1 MAICM
6 IAAVGKN
13 LELGKGND
21 LIWHFKDDMAFFKET
36 TMGSSVIMG
45 RKTFE
50 SLPKALP
57 RRKNIVITTRKDY
70 EAEGATVVNSIENA
84 LKEVDSDNAFIIGG
98 GDIYKQFLPM
108 ADKLY
113 LTEIEAECDDAQVF
127 FPAFNKDEYDN
138 YTIEEIV
145 NRKNTLKKL
154 SIDRATEKYKN
165 GKEQILASNVDIV
178 FIVISLNNDFNIAR
192 LERLVLLGNKANS
205 KIAFILTKSDLC
217 SIKDRENYRKI
228 IEERFNYPVFII
240 SSYNKEGIDDLKSV
254 WKENET
260 AVFIG
265 SSGVGKSTL
274 INTLLDNSEIRTNDI
289 RHKDDKGKQTT
300 TSRNLYILK
309 DSRIVIDE
317 PGIRSVASNDMN
329 SDLNVVFS
337 KIIELSKECKYT
349 TCTHENIKV
358 CRILQAIENG
368 EISQEEFN
376 RYKKLQSKE
385 YRKNSNFLRKN

>member
-1 MAICM
+1 MNNVGRVISVNKNNWNVLFNNENV
-6 IAAVGKN
+6 IATIRKKKNRDELPVVG
-13 LELGKGND
+13 
-21 LIWHFKDDMAFFKET
+21 
-36 TMGSSVIMG
+36 
-45 RKTFE
+45 
-50 SLPKALP
+50 
-57 RRKNIVITTRKDY
+57 DY
-70 EAEGATVVNSIENA
+70 VTI
-84 LKEVDSDNAFIIGG
+84 
-98 GDIYKQFLPM
+98 
-108 ADKLY
+108 
-113 LTEIEAECDDAQVF
+113 
-127 FPAFNKDEYDN
+127 NKDEYDN

-154 SIDRATEKYKN
+154 SIDRTTEKYKN

-178 FIVISLNNDFNIAR
+178 FIVTSLNNDFNIAR
-192 LERLVLLGNKANS
+192 LERLMLLGNKANS

-228 IEERFNYPVFII
+228 IEERFNYSVFII

-274 INTLLDNSEIRTNDI
+274 INTLLDNSEIKTNDI
-289 RHKDDKGKQTT
+289 RHKDDKGKHTT

-309 DSRIVIDE
+309 DSRIVIYE
-317 PGIRSVASNDMN
+317 PGIRSVASNDMS

>member
-1 MAICM
+1 MNNVGRIISVNKNNWNVLFNNENV
-6 IAAVGKN
+6 IATIRKKKNRDELPVVG
-13 LELGKGND
+13 D
-21 LIWHFKDDMAFFKET
+21 Y
-36 TMGSSVIMG
+36 VI
-45 RKTFE
+45 
-50 SLPKALP
+50 
-57 RRKNIVITTRKDY
+57 I
-70 EAEGATVVNSIENA
+70 
-84 LKEVDSDNAFIIGG
+84 
-98 GDIYKQFLPM
+98 
-108 ADKLY
+108 
-113 LTEIEAECDDAQVF
+113 
-127 FPAFNKDEYDN
+127 NKDEYDN

-154 SIDRATEKYKN
+154 SIDRTTEKYKN

-178 FIVISLNNDFNIAR
+178 FIVTSLNNDFNIAR

-274 INTLLDNSEIRTNDI
+274 INTLLDNSEIKTNDI
-289 RHKDDKGKQTT
+289 RHKDDKGKHTT

>member
-1 MAICM
+1 MNN
-6 IAAVGKN
+6 VGRVISVNKN
-13 LELGKGND
+13 NWNVLFNNENVTATIRKKKNRDELPVVGD
-21 LIWHFKDDMAFFKET
+21 Y
-36 TMGSSVIMG
+36 VI
-45 RKTFE
+45 
-50 SLPKALP
+50 
-57 RRKNIVITTRKDY
+57 I
-70 EAEGATVVNSIENA
+70 
-84 LKEVDSDNAFIIGG
+84 
-98 GDIYKQFLPM
+98 
-108 ADKLY
+108 
-113 LTEIEAECDDAQVF
+113 
-127 FPAFNKDEYDN
+127 NKDKYDN

-178 FIVISLNNDFNIAR
+178 FIVTSLNNDFNIAR

-274 INTLLDNSEIRTNDI
+274 INTLLDNSEIKTNDI
-289 RHKDDKGKQTT
+289 RHKDDKGKHTT

>member
-1 MAICM
+1 MNN
-6 IAAVGKN
+6 VGRVISVNKN
-13 LELGKGND
+13 NWNVLFNNENVTATIRKKKNRDELPVVG
-21 LIWHFKDDMAFFKET
+21 
-36 TMGSSVIMG
+36 
-45 RKTFE
+45 
-50 SLPKALP
+50 
-57 RRKNIVITTRKDY
+57 DY
-70 EAEGATVVNSIENA
+70 VTI
-84 LKEVDSDNAFIIGG
+84 
-98 GDIYKQFLPM
+98 
-108 ADKLY
+108 
-113 LTEIEAECDDAQVF
+113 
-127 FPAFNKDEYDN
+127 NKDEYDN

-178 FIVISLNNDFNIAR
+178 FIVTSLNNDFNIAR

-274 INTLLDNSEIRTNDI
+274 INTLLDNSEIKTNDI
-289 RHKDDKGKQTT
+289 RHKDDKGKHTT

-349 TCTHENIKV
+349 TCTHENIKI

>member
-1 MAICM
+1 MNNIGRVISVNKNNWNVLFNNENVTATIRKKKNRDELPV
-6 IAAVGKN
+6 VG
-13 LELGKGND
+13 
-21 LIWHFKDDMAFFKET
+21 
-36 TMGSSVIMG
+36 
-45 RKTFE
+45 
-50 SLPKALP
+50 
-57 RRKNIVITTRKDY
+57 DY
-70 EAEGATVVNSIENA
+70 VTI
-84 LKEVDSDNAFIIGG
+84 
-98 GDIYKQFLPM
+98 
-108 ADKLY
+108 
-113 LTEIEAECDDAQVF
+113 
-127 FPAFNKDEYDN
+127 NKDEYDN

-178 FIVISLNNDFNIAR
+178 FIVTSLNNDFNIAR

-274 INTLLDNSEIRTNDI
+274 INTLLDNDEIKTNDI
-289 RHKDDKGKQTT
+289 RHKDDKGKHTT

>member
-1 MAICM
+1 MNNIGRVISVNKNNWNVLFNNENVTATIRKKKNRDELPV
-6 IAAVGKN
+6 VG
-13 LELGKGND
+13 
-21 LIWHFKDDMAFFKET
+21 
-36 TMGSSVIMG
+36 
-45 RKTFE
+45 
-50 SLPKALP
+50 
-57 RRKNIVITTRKDY
+57 DY
-70 EAEGATVVNSIENA
+70 VTI
-84 LKEVDSDNAFIIGG
+84 
-98 GDIYKQFLPM
+98 
-108 ADKLY
+108 
-113 LTEIEAECDDAQVF
+113 
-127 FPAFNKDEYDN
+127 NKDEYDN

-154 SIDRATEKYKN
+154 SIDRTTEKYKN

-178 FIVISLNNDFNIAR
+178 FIVTSLNNDFNIAR

-274 INTLLDNSEIRTNDI
+274 INTLLDNNEIKTNDI
-289 RHKDDKGKQTT
+289 RHKDDKGKHTT

-376 RYKKLQSKE
+376 RYKKLQNKE

>member
-1 MAICM
+1 MNNIGRVINVNKNNWNVLFNNENVTATIRKKKNRDELPV
-6 IAAVGKN
+6 VG
-13 LELGKGND
+13 D
-21 LIWHFKDDMAFFKET
+21 Y
-36 TMGSSVIMG
+36 VI
-45 RKTFE
+45 
-50 SLPKALP
+50 
-57 RRKNIVITTRKDY
+57 I
-70 EAEGATVVNSIENA
+70 
-84 LKEVDSDNAFIIGG
+84 
-98 GDIYKQFLPM
+98 
-108 ADKLY
+108 
-113 LTEIEAECDDAQVF
+113 
-127 FPAFNKDEYDN
+127 NKDEYDN

-145 NRKNTLKKL
+145 NRKNVLKKL
-154 SIDRATEKYKN
+154 SIDRTTEKYKN

-178 FIVISLNNDFNIAR
+178 FIVTSLNNDFNIAR

-274 INTLLDNSEIRTNDI
+274 INTLLDNSEIKTNDI
-289 RHKDDKGKQTT
+289 RHKDDKGKHTT

-317 PGIRSVASNDMN
+317 PGIRSVASNDMS

>member
-1 MAICM
+1 MNNIGRVISVNKNNWNVLFNNENVTATIRKKKNRDELPV
-6 IAAVGKN
+6 VG
-13 LELGKGND
+13 
-21 LIWHFKDDMAFFKET
+21 
-36 TMGSSVIMG
+36 
-45 RKTFE
+45 
-50 SLPKALP
+50 
-57 RRKNIVITTRKDY
+57 DY
-70 EAEGATVVNSIENA
+70 VTI
-84 LKEVDSDNAFIIGG
+84 
-98 GDIYKQFLPM
+98 
-108 ADKLY
+108 
-113 LTEIEAECDDAQVF
+113 
-127 FPAFNKDEYDN
+127 NKDEYDN

-154 SIDRATEKYKN
+154 SIDRTTEKYKN

-178 FIVISLNNDFNIAR
+178 FIVTSLNNDFNIAR

-228 IEERFNYPVFII
+228 IEDRFNYPVFII

-274 INTLLDNSEIRTNDI
+274 INTLLDNDEIKTNDI
-289 RHKDDKGKQTT
+289 RHKDDKGKHTT

-317 PGIRSVASNDMN
+317 PGIRSVASNDMS

>member
-1 MAICM
+1 MNNIGRVISVNKNNWNVLFNNENVTATIRKKKNRDELPV
-6 IAAVGKN
+6 VG
-13 LELGKGND
+13 D
-21 LIWHFKDDMAFFKET
+21 Y
-36 TMGSSVIMG
+36 VI
-45 RKTFE
+45 
-50 SLPKALP
+50 
-57 RRKNIVITTRKDY
+57 I
-70 EAEGATVVNSIENA
+70 
-84 LKEVDSDNAFIIGG
+84 
-98 GDIYKQFLPM
+98 
-108 ADKLY
+108 
-113 LTEIEAECDDAQVF
+113 
-127 FPAFNKDEYDN
+127 NKDKYDN

-154 SIDRATEKYKN
+154 SIDRTTEKYKN

-178 FIVISLNNDFNIAR
+178 FIVTSLNNDFNIAR

-274 INTLLDNSEIRTNDI
+274 INTLLDNSEIKTNDI
-289 RHKDDKGKQTT
+289 RHKDDKGKHTT

-368 EISQEEFN
+368 EISQKEFN

>member
-1 MAICM
+1 MNNIGRIISVNKNNWNVLFNNENVTATIRKKKNRDELPV
-6 IAAVGKN
+6 VG
-13 LELGKGND
+13 D
-21 LIWHFKDDMAFFKET
+21 Y
-36 TMGSSVIMG
+36 VI
-45 RKTFE
+45 
-50 SLPKALP
+50 
-57 RRKNIVITTRKDY
+57 I
-70 EAEGATVVNSIENA
+70 
-84 LKEVDSDNAFIIGG
+84 
-98 GDIYKQFLPM
+98 
-108 ADKLY
+108 
-113 LTEIEAECDDAQVF
+113 
-127 FPAFNKDEYDN
+127 NKDEYDN

-154 SIDRATEKYKN
+154 SIDRTTEKYKN

-178 FIVISLNNDFNIAR
+178 FIVTSLNNDFNIAR

-228 IEERFNYPVFII
+228 IEDRFNYPVFII

-274 INTLLDNSEIRTNDI
+274 INTLLDNSEIKTNDI
-289 RHKDDKGKQTT
+289 RHKDDKGKHTT

-317 PGIRSVASNDMN
+317 PGIRSVASNDMS

>member
-1 MAICM
+1 MNNIGRVISVNKNNWNVLFNNENVTATIRKKKNRDELPV
-6 IAAVGKN
+6 VG
-13 LELGKGND
+13 D
-21 LIWHFKDDMAFFKET
+21 Y
-36 TMGSSVIMG
+36 VI
-45 RKTFE
+45 
-50 SLPKALP
+50 
-57 RRKNIVITTRKDY
+57 I
-70 EAEGATVVNSIENA
+70 
-84 LKEVDSDNAFIIGG
+84 
-98 GDIYKQFLPM
+98 
-108 ADKLY
+108 
-113 LTEIEAECDDAQVF
+113 
-127 FPAFNKDEYDN
+127 NKDKYDN

-178 FIVISLNNDFNIAR
+178 FIVTSLNNDFNIAR

-240 SSYNKEGIDDLKSV
+240 SSYNKEGIDDLKNV

-274 INTLLDNSEIRTNDI
+274 INTLLDNDEIKTNDI
-289 RHKDDKGKQTT
+289 RHKDDKGKHTT

>member
-1 MAICM
+1 MNNVGRVISVNKNNWNVLFNNENV
-6 IAAVGKN
+6 IATIRKKKNRDELPVVG
-13 LELGKGND
+13 
-21 LIWHFKDDMAFFKET
+21 
-36 TMGSSVIMG
+36 
-45 RKTFE
+45 
-50 SLPKALP
+50 
-57 RRKNIVITTRKDY
+57 DY
-70 EAEGATVVNSIENA
+70 
-84 LKEVDSDNAFIIGG
+84 II
-98 GDIYKQFLPM
+98 I
-108 ADKLY
+108 
-113 LTEIEAECDDAQVF
+113 
-127 FPAFNKDEYDN
+127 NKDEYDN

-154 SIDRATEKYKN
+154 SIDRTTEKYKN

-178 FIVISLNNDFNIAR
+178 FIVTSLNNDFNIAR

-274 INTLLDNSEIRTNDI
+274 INTLLDNSEIKTNDI
-289 RHKDDKGKQTT
+289 RHKDDKGKHTT
-300 TSRNLYILK
+300 TSRNLYILN

-317 PGIRSVASNDMN
+317 PGIRSVASNDMS

>member
-1 MAICM
+1 MNN
-6 IAAVGKN
+6 VGRVISVNKN
-13 LELGKGND
+13 NWNVLFNNENVTATIRKKKNRDELPVVGD
-21 LIWHFKDDMAFFKET
+21 Y
-36 TMGSSVIMG
+36 VI
-45 RKTFE
+45 
-50 SLPKALP
+50 
-57 RRKNIVITTRKDY
+57 I
-70 EAEGATVVNSIENA
+70 
-84 LKEVDSDNAFIIGG
+84 
-98 GDIYKQFLPM
+98 
-108 ADKLY
+108 
-113 LTEIEAECDDAQVF
+113 
-127 FPAFNKDEYDN
+127 NKDEYDN

-154 SIDRATEKYKN
+154 SIDRTTEKYKN

-178 FIVISLNNDFNIAR
+178 FIVTSLNNDFNIAR
-192 LERLVLLGNKANS
+192 LERLMLLGNKANS

-274 INTLLDNSEIRTNDI
+274 INTLLDNSEIKTNDI
-289 RHKDDKGKQTT
+289 RHKDDKGKHTT
-300 TSRNLYILK
+300 TSRNIYILK

-317 PGIRSVASNDMN
+317 PGIRSVASNDMS

>member
-1 MAICM
+1 MNN
-6 IAAVGKN
+6 VGRVISVNKN
-13 LELGKGND
+13 NWNVLFDNENVTATIKKKKNHDELPVVGD
-21 LIWHFKDDMAFFKET
+21 Y
-36 TMGSSVIMG
+36 VI
-45 RKTFE
+45 
-50 SLPKALP
+50 L
-57 RRKNIVITTRKDY
+57 
-70 EAEGATVVNSIENA
+70 
-84 LKEVDSDNAFIIGG
+84 
-98 GDIYKQFLPM
+98 
-108 ADKLY
+108 
-113 LTEIEAECDDAQVF
+113 
-127 FPAFNKDEYDN
+127 NKDEYDN
-138 YTIEEIV
+138 YTIEKIV

-154 SIDRATEKYKN
+154 SVDRTTEKYKN

-178 FIVISLNNDFNIAR
+178 FIVTSLNNDFNIAR

-228 IEERFNYPVFII
+228 IEDRFNYPVFII

-274 INTLLDNSEIRTNDI
+274 INTLLDNDEIRTNDI
-289 RHKDDKGKQTT
+289 RHKDDKGKHTT
-300 TSRNLYILK
+300 TSRNLYVLK

-317 PGIRSVASNDMN
+317 PGIRSVVSNDMS

-358 CRILQAIENG
+358 CRILQAIESG
-368 EISQEEFN
+368 EISEEEFN
-376 RYKKLQSKE
+376 RYKKLQNKE

>member
-1 MAICM
+1 MNNIGRVISVNKNNWNVLFNNENVTATIRKKKNRDELPV
-6 IAAVGKN
+6 VG
-13 LELGKGND
+13 
-21 LIWHFKDDMAFFKET
+21 
-36 TMGSSVIMG
+36 
-45 RKTFE
+45 
-50 SLPKALP
+50 
-57 RRKNIVITTRKDY
+57 DY
-70 EAEGATVVNSIENA
+70 VTI
-84 LKEVDSDNAFIIGG
+84 
-98 GDIYKQFLPM
+98 
-108 ADKLY
+108 
-113 LTEIEAECDDAQVF
+113 
-127 FPAFNKDEYDN
+127 NKDEYDN

-154 SIDRATEKYKN
+154 SIDRTTEKYKN

-178 FIVISLNNDFNIAR
+178 FIVTSLNNDFNIAR

-228 IEERFNYPVFII
+228 IEDRFNYPVFII

-274 INTLLDNSEIRTNDI
+274 INTLLDNNEIKTNDI
-289 RHKDDKGKQTT
+289 RHKDDKGKHTT

-317 PGIRSVASNDMN
+317 PGIRSVASNDMS

>member
-1 MAICM
+1 MNNVGRVISVNKNNWNVLFNNENI
-6 IAAVGKN
+6 IATIRKKKNRDELPVVG
-13 LELGKGND
+13 D
-21 LIWHFKDDMAFFKET
+21 Y
-36 TMGSSVIMG
+36 VI
-45 RKTFE
+45 
-50 SLPKALP
+50 
-57 RRKNIVITTRKDY
+57 I
-70 EAEGATVVNSIENA
+70 
-84 LKEVDSDNAFIIGG
+84 
-98 GDIYKQFLPM
+98 
-108 ADKLY
+108 
-113 LTEIEAECDDAQVF
+113 
-127 FPAFNKDEYDN
+127 NKDEYDN
-138 YTIEEIV
+138 YSIEKIV

-154 SIDRATEKYKN
+154 SVDRTTEKYKN
-165 GKEQILASNVDIV
+165 GKEQILASNIDIV
-178 FIVISLNNDFNIAR
+178 FIVTSLNNDFNIAR

-217 SIKDRENYRKI
+217 SVKDKENYKKI
-228 IEERFNYPVFII
+228 IEDRFNYPVFII

-274 INTLLDNSEIRTNDI
+274 INTLLDNNEIKTNDI
-289 RHKDDKGKQTT
+289 RHKDDKGKHTT

>member
-1 MAICM
+1 MNNIGRVISVNKNNWNVLFNNENV
-6 IAAVGKN
+6 IATIRKKKNRDELPVVG
-13 LELGKGND
+13 D
-21 LIWHFKDDMAFFKET
+21 Y
-36 TMGSSVIMG
+36 VI
-45 RKTFE
+45 
-50 SLPKALP
+50 
-57 RRKNIVITTRKDY
+57 I
-70 EAEGATVVNSIENA
+70 
-84 LKEVDSDNAFIIGG
+84 
-98 GDIYKQFLPM
+98 
-108 ADKLY
+108 
-113 LTEIEAECDDAQVF
+113 
-127 FPAFNKDEYDN
+127 NKDEYDN

-154 SIDRATEKYKN
+154 SIDRTTEKYKN

-178 FIVISLNNDFNIAR
+178 FIVTSLNNDFNIAR

-274 INTLLDNSEIRTNDI
+274 INTLLDNDEIKTNDI
-289 RHKDDKGKQTT
+289 RHKDDKGKHTT

-317 PGIRSVASNDMN
+317 PGIRSVASNDMS

>member
-1 MAICM
+1 MNNIGRVISVNKNNWNVLFNNENVTATIRKKKNRDELPV
-6 IAAVGKN
+6 VG
-13 LELGKGND
+13 D
-21 LIWHFKDDMAFFKET
+21 Y
-36 TMGSSVIMG
+36 VI
-45 RKTFE
+45 
-50 SLPKALP
+50 
-57 RRKNIVITTRKDY
+57 I
-70 EAEGATVVNSIENA
+70 
-84 LKEVDSDNAFIIGG
+84 
-98 GDIYKQFLPM
+98 
-108 ADKLY
+108 
-113 LTEIEAECDDAQVF
+113 
-127 FPAFNKDEYDN
+127 NKDEYDN

-178 FIVISLNNDFNIAR
+178 FIVTSLNNDFNIAR

-289 RHKDDKGKQTT
+289 RHKDDKGKHTT

-337 KIIELSKECKYT
+337 NIIELSKECKYT

>member
-1 MAICM
+1 MNNIGRVISVNKNNWNVLFNNENVTATIRKKKNRDELPV
-6 IAAVGKN
+6 VG
-13 LELGKGND
+13 
-21 LIWHFKDDMAFFKET
+21 
-36 TMGSSVIMG
+36 
-45 RKTFE
+45 
-50 SLPKALP
+50 
-57 RRKNIVITTRKDY
+57 DY
-70 EAEGATVVNSIENA
+70 VTI
-84 LKEVDSDNAFIIGG
+84 
-98 GDIYKQFLPM
+98 
-108 ADKLY
+108 
-113 LTEIEAECDDAQVF
+113 
-127 FPAFNKDEYDN
+127 NKDEYDN

-154 SIDRATEKYKN
+154 SIDRTTEKYKN

-178 FIVISLNNDFNIAR
+178 FIVTSLNNDFNIAR

-274 INTLLDNSEIRTNDI
+274 INTLLDNSEIKTNDI
-289 RHKDDKGKQTT
+289 RHKDDKGKHTT

-317 PGIRSVASNDMN
+317 PGIRSVASNDMS

-368 EISQEEFN
+368 EISQEEFS

>member
-1 MAICM
+1 MNNIGRVISVNKNNWNVLFNNENVTATIRKKKNRDELPV
-6 IAAVGKN
+6 VG
-13 LELGKGND
+13 
-21 LIWHFKDDMAFFKET
+21 
-36 TMGSSVIMG
+36 
-45 RKTFE
+45 
-50 SLPKALP
+50 
-57 RRKNIVITTRKDY
+57 DY
-70 EAEGATVVNSIENA
+70 VTI
-84 LKEVDSDNAFIIGG
+84 
-98 GDIYKQFLPM
+98 
-108 ADKLY
+108 
-113 LTEIEAECDDAQVF
+113 
-127 FPAFNKDEYDN
+127 NKDEYDN

-154 SIDRATEKYKN
+154 SIDRTTEKYKN

-178 FIVISLNNDFNIAR
+178 FIVTSLNNDFNIAR

-228 IEERFNYPVFII
+228 IEDRFNYPVFII

-274 INTLLDNSEIRTNDI
+274 INKLLDNDEIRTNDI
-289 RHKDDKGKQTT
+289 RHKDDKGKHTT

-317 PGIRSVASNDMN
+317 PGIRSVASNDMS

>member
-1 MAICM
+1 MNN
-6 IAAVGKN
+6 VGRVISVNKN
-13 LELGKGND
+13 NWNVLFNNENVTATIRKKKNRDELPVVGD
-21 LIWHFKDDMAFFKET
+21 Y
-36 TMGSSVIMG
+36 VI
-45 RKTFE
+45 
-50 SLPKALP
+50 
-57 RRKNIVITTRKDY
+57 I
-70 EAEGATVVNSIENA
+70 
-84 LKEVDSDNAFIIGG
+84 
-98 GDIYKQFLPM
+98 
-108 ADKLY
+108 
-113 LTEIEAECDDAQVF
+113 
-127 FPAFNKDEYDN
+127 NKDEYDN

-154 SIDRATEKYKN
+154 FIDRTTEKYKN

-178 FIVISLNNDFNIAR
+178 FIVTSLNNDFNIAR

-274 INTLLDNSEIRTNDI
+274 INTLLDNSEIKTNDI
-289 RHKDDKGKQTT
+289 RHKDDKGKHTT

-317 PGIRSVASNDMN
+317 PGIRSVASNDMS

-385 YRKNSNFLRKN
+385 YRKNRNFLRKN

>member
-1 MAICM
+1 MNNIGRVISVNKNNWNVLFNNENVTATIRKKKNRDELPV
-6 IAAVGKN
+6 VG
-13 LELGKGND
+13 D
-21 LIWHFKDDMAFFKET
+21 Y
-36 TMGSSVIMG
+36 VI
-45 RKTFE
+45 
-50 SLPKALP
+50 
-57 RRKNIVITTRKDY
+57 I
-70 EAEGATVVNSIENA
+70 
-84 LKEVDSDNAFIIGG
+84 
-98 GDIYKQFLPM
+98 
-108 ADKLY
+108 
-113 LTEIEAECDDAQVF
+113 
-127 FPAFNKDEYDN
+127 NKDEYDN

-145 NRKNTLKKL
+145 NRKNVLKKL
-154 SIDRATEKYKN
+154 SIDRTTEKYKN

-178 FIVISLNNDFNIAR
+178 FIVTSLNNDFNIAR

-228 IEERFNYPVFII
+228 IEDRFNYPVFII

-289 RHKDDKGKQTT
+289 RHKDDKGKHTT

>member
-1 MAICM
+1 MNNVGRVISVNKNNWNVLFNNENI
-6 IAAVGKN
+6 IATIRKKKNRDELPVVG
-13 LELGKGND
+13 D
-21 LIWHFKDDMAFFKET
+21 Y
-36 TMGSSVIMG
+36 VI
-45 RKTFE
+45 
-50 SLPKALP
+50 
-57 RRKNIVITTRKDY
+57 I
-70 EAEGATVVNSIENA
+70 
-84 LKEVDSDNAFIIGG
+84 
-98 GDIYKQFLPM
+98 
-108 ADKLY
+108 
-113 LTEIEAECDDAQVF
+113 
-127 FPAFNKDEYDN
+127 NKDEYDN
-138 YTIEEIV
+138 YTIEKIV

-154 SIDRATEKYKN
+154 SVDRTTEKYKN

-178 FIVISLNNDFNIAR
+178 FIVTSLNNDFNIAR

-217 SIKDRENYRKI
+217 SVKDRENYKKI
-228 IEERFNYPVFII
+228 IEDRFNYPVFII

-274 INTLLDNSEIRTNDI
+274 INTLLDNNEIKTNDI
-289 RHKDDKGKQTT
+289 RHKDDKGKHTT

-385 YRKNSNFLRKN
+385 CRKNSNFLRKN

>member
-1 MAICM
+1 MNN
-6 IAAVGKN
+6 VGRVISVNKN
-13 LELGKGND
+13 NWNILLNNE
-21 LIWHFKDDMAFFKET
+21 
-36 TMGSSVIMG
+36 SVIATI
-45 RKTFE
+45 RKKKNHDE
-50 SLPKALP
+50 LPVVGDY
-57 RRKNIVITTRKDY
+57 VI
-70 EAEGATVVNSIENA
+70 I
-84 LKEVDSDNAFIIGG
+84 
-98 GDIYKQFLPM
+98 
-108 ADKLY
+108 
-113 LTEIEAECDDAQVF
+113 
-127 FPAFNKDEYDN
+127 NKDEYDN
-138 YTIEEIV
+138 YIIEKIV

-154 SIDRATEKYKN
+154 SIDRTTEKYKK

-178 FIVISLNNDFNIAR
+178 FIVTSLNNDFNIAR

-217 SIKDRENYRKI
+217 SLKDRENYKKI
-228 IEERFNYPVFII
+228 IEDRFNYPVFII

-274 INTLLDNSEIRTNDI
+274 INTLLGNDEIKTNDI
-289 RHKDDKGKQTT
+289 RHKDDKGKHTT
-300 TSRNLYILK
+300 TSRNLYVLK

-317 PGIRSVASNDMN
+317 PGIRSVVSNDIN

-376 RYKKLQSKE
+376 RYKKLQNKE

>member
-1 MAICM
+1 MNNVGRVISVNKNNWNILFNNENI
-6 IAAVGKN
+6 IATIRKKKNRDELPVVG
-13 LELGKGND
+13 D
-21 LIWHFKDDMAFFKET
+21 Y
-36 TMGSSVIMG
+36 VI
-45 RKTFE
+45 
-50 SLPKALP
+50 
-57 RRKNIVITTRKDY
+57 I
-70 EAEGATVVNSIENA
+70 
-84 LKEVDSDNAFIIGG
+84 
-98 GDIYKQFLPM
+98 
-108 ADKLY
+108 
-113 LTEIEAECDDAQVF
+113 
-127 FPAFNKDEYDN
+127 NKDEYDN

-154 SIDRATEKYKN
+154 SVDRTTEKYKN

-178 FIVISLNNDFNIAR
+178 FIVTSLNNDFNIAR

-205 KIAFILTKSDLC
+205 KIAFILTKSNLC
-217 SIKDRENYRKI
+217 SVKDRENYKKI
-228 IEERFNYPVFII
+228 IEDRFNYPVFII

-274 INTLLDNSEIRTNDI
+274 INTLLDNNEIKTNDI
-289 RHKDDKGKQTT
+289 RHKDDKGKHTT
-300 TSRNLYILK
+300 ISRNLYILK

-376 RYKKLQSKE
+376 
-385 YRKNSNFLRKN
+385 

>member
-1 MAICM
+1 MNNIGRVISVNKNNWNVLFNNENVTATIRKKKNRDELPV
-6 IAAVGKN
+6 VG
-13 LELGKGND
+13 D
-21 LIWHFKDDMAFFKET
+21 Y
-36 TMGSSVIMG
+36 VI
-45 RKTFE
+45 
-50 SLPKALP
+50 
-57 RRKNIVITTRKDY
+57 I
-70 EAEGATVVNSIENA
+70 
-84 LKEVDSDNAFIIGG
+84 
-98 GDIYKQFLPM
+98 
-108 ADKLY
+108 
-113 LTEIEAECDDAQVF
+113 
-127 FPAFNKDEYDN
+127 NKDEYDN

-178 FIVISLNNDFNIAR
+178 FIVTSLNNDFNIAR

-274 INTLLDNSEIRTNDI
+274 INILLDNSEIKTNDI
-289 RHKDDKGKQTT
+289 RHKDDKGKHTT

-368 EISQEEFN
+368 EISQKEFN

>member
-1 MAICM
+1 MEKYMNNIGRV
-6 IAAVGKN
+6 ISVNKN
-13 LELGKGND
+13 NWIILLNNE
-21 LIWHFKDDMAFFKET
+21 
-36 TMGSSVIMG
+36 SVIATI
-45 RKTFE
+45 RKKKNHDE
-50 SLPKALP
+50 LPVVGDY
-57 RRKNIVITTRKDY
+57 VI
-70 EAEGATVVNSIENA
+70 I
-84 LKEVDSDNAFIIGG
+84 
-98 GDIYKQFLPM
+98 
-108 ADKLY
+108 
-113 LTEIEAECDDAQVF
+113 
-127 FPAFNKDEYDN
+127 NKDEYDN
-138 YTIEEIV
+138 YTIEKIV
-145 NRKNTLKKL
+145 NRKNTIKKL
-154 SIDRATEKYKN
+154 SVDRTTEKYKN

-178 FIVISLNNDFNIAR
+178 FIVTSLNNDFNIAR

-217 SIKDRENYRKI
+217 SLKDRENYKKI
-228 IEERFNYPVFII
+228 IEDRFNYPVFII

-274 INTLLDNSEIRTNDI
+274 INTLLDNDEIKTNDI
-289 RHKDDKGKQTT
+289 RHKDDKGKHTT
-300 TSRNLYILK
+300 TSRNLYVLK

-317 PGIRSVASNDMN
+317 PGIRSVVSNDMN

-368 EISQEEFN
+368 EISEEEFN

>member
-1 MAICM
+1 MEKYMNNIGRVISVNKNNWNVLFNNENVTATIRKKKNRDELPV
-6 IAAVGKN
+6 VG
-13 LELGKGND
+13 D
-21 LIWHFKDDMAFFKET
+21 Y
-36 TMGSSVIMG
+36 VI
-45 RKTFE
+45 
-50 SLPKALP
+50 
-57 RRKNIVITTRKDY
+57 I
-70 EAEGATVVNSIENA
+70 
-84 LKEVDSDNAFIIGG
+84 
-98 GDIYKQFLPM
+98 
-108 ADKLY
+108 
-113 LTEIEAECDDAQVF
+113 
-127 FPAFNKDEYDN
+127 NKDEYDN

-145 NRKNTLKKL
+145 NRKNVLKKL
-154 SIDRATEKYKN
+154 SIDRTTEKYKN

-178 FIVISLNNDFNIAR
+178 FIVTSLNNDFNIAR

-274 INTLLDNSEIRTNDI
+274 INTLLDNSEIKTNDI
-289 RHKDDKGKQTT
+289 RHKDDKGKHTT

>member
-1 MAICM
+1 MNNIGRVISVNKNNWNVLFNNENVTATIRKKKNRDELPV
-6 IAAVGKN
+6 VG
-13 LELGKGND
+13 D
-21 LIWHFKDDMAFFKET
+21 Y
-36 TMGSSVIMG
+36 VI
-45 RKTFE
+45 
-50 SLPKALP
+50 
-57 RRKNIVITTRKDY
+57 I
-70 EAEGATVVNSIENA
+70 
-84 LKEVDSDNAFIIGG
+84 
-98 GDIYKQFLPM
+98 
-108 ADKLY
+108 
-113 LTEIEAECDDAQVF
+113 
-127 FPAFNKDEYDN
+127 NKDEYDN

-154 SIDRATEKYKN
+154 SIDRTTEKYKN

-178 FIVISLNNDFNIAR
+178 FIVTSLNNDFNIAR

-228 IEERFNYPVFII
+228 IEDRFNYPVFII

-289 RHKDDKGKQTT
+289 RHKDDKGKHTT

-317 PGIRSVASNDMN
+317 PGIRSVASNDMS

>member
-1 MAICM
+1 MNNVGRVISVNKNNWNILFNNENI
-6 IAAVGKN
+6 IATIRKKKNRDELPVVG
-13 LELGKGND
+13 D
-21 LIWHFKDDMAFFKET
+21 Y
-36 TMGSSVIMG
+36 VI
-45 RKTFE
+45 
-50 SLPKALP
+50 
-57 RRKNIVITTRKDY
+57 I
-70 EAEGATVVNSIENA
+70 
-84 LKEVDSDNAFIIGG
+84 
-98 GDIYKQFLPM
+98 
-108 ADKLY
+108 
-113 LTEIEAECDDAQVF
+113 
-127 FPAFNKDEYDN
+127 NKDEYDN

-154 SIDRATEKYKN
+154 SVDRTTEKYKN

-178 FIVISLNNDFNIAR
+178 FIVTSLNNDFNIAR

-205 KIAFILTKSDLC
+205 KIAFILTKSNLC
-217 SIKDRENYRKI
+217 SVKDRENYKKI
-228 IEERFNYPVFII
+228 IEDRFNYPVFII

-274 INTLLDNSEIRTNDI
+274 INTLLDNNEIKTNDI
-289 RHKDDKGKQTT
+289 RHKDDKGKHTT

-376 RYKKLQSKE
+376 
-385 YRKNSNFLRKN
+385 

>member
-1 MAICM
+1 MNNIGRVISVNKNNWNVLFNNENV
-6 IAAVGKN
+6 IATIRKKKNRDELPVVG
-13 LELGKGND
+13 D
-21 LIWHFKDDMAFFKET
+21 Y
-36 TMGSSVIMG
+36 VI
-45 RKTFE
+45 
-50 SLPKALP
+50 
-57 RRKNIVITTRKDY
+57 I
-70 EAEGATVVNSIENA
+70 
-84 LKEVDSDNAFIIGG
+84 
-98 GDIYKQFLPM
+98 
-108 ADKLY
+108 
-113 LTEIEAECDDAQVF
+113 
-127 FPAFNKDEYDN
+127 NKDEYDN

-154 SIDRATEKYKN
+154 SIDRTTEKYKN

-178 FIVISLNNDFNIAR
+178 FIVTSLNNDFNIAR

-217 SIKDRENYRKI
+217 SIKDRENYKKI
-228 IEERFNYPVFII
+228 IEDRFNYPVFII

-274 INTLLDNSEIRTNDI
+274 INTLLDNDEIRTNDI
-289 RHKDDKGKQTT
+289 RYKDDKGKHTT

-317 PGIRSVASNDMN
+317 PGIRSVASNDMS
-329 SDLNVVFS
+329 SDLNIVFS

>member
-1 MAICM
+1 MNNVGRVISVNKNNWNVLFNNENV
-6 IAAVGKN
+6 IATIRKKKNRDELPVVG
-13 LELGKGND
+13 D
-21 LIWHFKDDMAFFKET
+21 Y
-36 TMGSSVIMG
+36 VI
-45 RKTFE
+45 
-50 SLPKALP
+50 
-57 RRKNIVITTRKDY
+57 I
-70 EAEGATVVNSIENA
+70 
-84 LKEVDSDNAFIIGG
+84 
-98 GDIYKQFLPM
+98 
-108 ADKLY
+108 
-113 LTEIEAECDDAQVF
+113 
-127 FPAFNKDEYDN
+127 NKDEYDN

-178 FIVISLNNDFNIAR
+178 FIVTSLNNDFNIAR

-289 RHKDDKGKQTT
+289 RHKDDKGKHTT

>member
-1 MAICM
+1 MGKYMNNIGRVISVNKNNWNVLFNNENVTATIRKKKNRDELPV
-6 IAAVGKN
+6 VG
-13 LELGKGND
+13 D
-21 LIWHFKDDMAFFKET
+21 Y
-36 TMGSSVIMG
+36 VI
-45 RKTFE
+45 
-50 SLPKALP
+50 
-57 RRKNIVITTRKDY
+57 I
-70 EAEGATVVNSIENA
+70 
-84 LKEVDSDNAFIIGG
+84 
-98 GDIYKQFLPM
+98 
-108 ADKLY
+108 
-113 LTEIEAECDDAQVF
+113 
-127 FPAFNKDEYDN
+127 NKDEYDN

-154 SIDRATEKYKN
+154 SIDRTTEKYKN

-178 FIVISLNNDFNIAR
+178 FIVTSLNNDFNIAR

-274 INTLLDNSEIRTNDI
+274 INTLLDNSEIKTNDI
-289 RHKDDKGKQTT
+289 RHKDDKGKHTT

-385 YRKNSNFLRKN
+385 YRKN

>member
-1 MAICM
+1 MNNIGRVISVNKNNWNVLFNNENV
-6 IAAVGKN
+6 IATIRKKKNRDELPVVG
-13 LELGKGND
+13 D
-21 LIWHFKDDMAFFKET
+21 Y
-36 TMGSSVIMG
+36 VI
-45 RKTFE
+45 
-50 SLPKALP
+50 
-57 RRKNIVITTRKDY
+57 I
-70 EAEGATVVNSIENA
+70 
-84 LKEVDSDNAFIIGG
+84 
-98 GDIYKQFLPM
+98 
-108 ADKLY
+108 
-113 LTEIEAECDDAQVF
+113 
-127 FPAFNKDEYDN
+127 NKDEYDN

-154 SIDRATEKYKN
+154 SIDRTTEKYKN

-178 FIVISLNNDFNIAR
+178 FIVTSLNNDFNIAR

-228 IEERFNYPVFII
+228 IEDRFNYPVFII

-289 RHKDDKGKQTT
+289 RHKDDKGKHTT

>member
-1 MAICM
+1 MEKYM
-6 IAAVGKN
+6 NNVGRVISVNKN
-13 LELGKGND
+13 NWNVLFNNENVTATIRKKKNRDELPVVG
-21 LIWHFKDDMAFFKET
+21 
-36 TMGSSVIMG
+36 
-45 RKTFE
+45 
-50 SLPKALP
+50 
-57 RRKNIVITTRKDY
+57 DY
-70 EAEGATVVNSIENA
+70 VTI
-84 LKEVDSDNAFIIGG
+84 
-98 GDIYKQFLPM
+98 
-108 ADKLY
+108 
-113 LTEIEAECDDAQVF
+113 
-127 FPAFNKDEYDN
+127 NKDEYDN

-178 FIVISLNNDFNIAR
+178 FIVTSLNNDFNIAR

-274 INTLLDNSEIRTNDI
+274 INTLLDNDEIKTNDI
-289 RHKDDKGKQTT
+289 RHKDDKGKHTT

-317 PGIRSVASNDMN
+317 PGIRSVASNDMS

>member
-1 MAICM
+1 MNNIGRVISVNKNNWNVLFNNENVTATIRKKKNRDELPV
-6 IAAVGKN
+6 VG
-13 LELGKGND
+13 D
-21 LIWHFKDDMAFFKET
+21 Y
-36 TMGSSVIMG
+36 VI
-45 RKTFE
+45 
-50 SLPKALP
+50 
-57 RRKNIVITTRKDY
+57 I
-70 EAEGATVVNSIENA
+70 
-84 LKEVDSDNAFIIGG
+84 
-98 GDIYKQFLPM
+98 
-108 ADKLY
+108 
-113 LTEIEAECDDAQVF
+113 
-127 FPAFNKDEYDN
+127 NKDEYDN

-154 SIDRATEKYKN
+154 SIDRTTEKYKN

-178 FIVISLNNDFNIAR
+178 FIVTSLNNDFNIAR
-192 LERLVLLGNKANS
+192 LERLMLLGNKANS

-274 INTLLDNSEIRTNDI
+274 INTLLDNSEIKTNDI
-289 RHKDDKGKQTT
+289 RHKDDKGKHTT

-317 PGIRSVASNDMN
+317 PGIRSVASNDMS

-385 YRKNSNFLRKN
+385 YRKNRNFLRKN

>member
-1 MAICM
+1 MNNVGRVISVNKNNWNVLFNNENV
-6 IAAVGKN
+6 IATIRKKKNRDELPVVG
-13 LELGKGND
+13 D
-21 LIWHFKDDMAFFKET
+21 Y
-36 TMGSSVIMG
+36 VI
-45 RKTFE
+45 
-50 SLPKALP
+50 
-57 RRKNIVITTRKDY
+57 I
-70 EAEGATVVNSIENA
+70 
-84 LKEVDSDNAFIIGG
+84 
-98 GDIYKQFLPM
+98 
-108 ADKLY
+108 
-113 LTEIEAECDDAQVF
+113 
-127 FPAFNKDEYDN
+127 NKDEYDN

-178 FIVISLNNDFNIAR
+178 FIVTSLNNDFNIAR

-274 INTLLDNSEIRTNDI
+274 INTLLDNSEIKTNDI
-289 RHKDDKGKQTT
+289 RHKDDKGKHTT

-317 PGIRSVASNDMN
+317 PGIRSVASNDMS

>member
-1 MAICM
+1 MNNIGRVISVNKNNWNVLFNNENVTATIRKKKNRDELPV
-6 IAAVGKN
+6 VG
-13 LELGKGND
+13 D
-21 LIWHFKDDMAFFKET
+21 Y
-36 TMGSSVIMG
+36 VI
-45 RKTFE
+45 
-50 SLPKALP
+50 
-57 RRKNIVITTRKDY
+57 I
-70 EAEGATVVNSIENA
+70 
-84 LKEVDSDNAFIIGG
+84 
-98 GDIYKQFLPM
+98 
-108 ADKLY
+108 
-113 LTEIEAECDDAQVF
+113 
-127 FPAFNKDEYDN
+127 NKDEYDN

-145 NRKNTLKKL
+145 NRKNVLKKL
-154 SIDRATEKYKN
+154 SIDRTTEKYKN

-178 FIVISLNNDFNIAR
+178 FIVTSLNNDFNIAR

-274 INTLLDNSEIRTNDI
+274 INTLLDNDEIKTNDI
-289 RHKDDKGKQTT
+289 RHKDDKGKHTT